1 MVKKRLLS
9 GLINVWKLMASRS
22 SETKEGQWLNV
33 PKVTNDKE
41 AAKKDIA
48 EKQFKRLLL
57 D

>member
-9 GLINVWKLMASRS
+9 GLVNVWKLMAQRS

-33 PKVTNDKE
+33 PTATNDK
-41 AAKKDIA
+41 AAVKKELA
-48 EKQFKRLLL
+48 QKQLKRLLL